1 MKLPGMIL
9 LAAIG
14 SILLYGVGVEVAL
27 APSAVKA
34 APGATLVSFGELAAA
49 SFPDQAKPGEYL
61 KRVPGSIRKLE
72 NQRVTIQG
80 FMIPTQTAD
89 RKVSEFLLVRSQ
101 ASCCFGMPPG
111 VSDVL
116 AIHMAGKPAD
126 PLMDRPVNVTGQLH
140 VQEQWAGTSL
150 SSLYQMEA
158 ECVASGSSL
167 PPLKQVRSPQSMGL
181 E

>member
-1 MKLPGMIL
+1 
-9 LAAIG
+9 
-14 SILLYGVGVEVAL
+14 
-27 APSAVKA
+27 
-34 APGATLVSFGELAAA
+34 
-49 SFPDQAKPGEYL
+49 
-61 KRVPGSIRKLE
+61 VPGSIRRLE

-80 FMIPTQTAD
+80 FMIPTRTAD

-158 ECVASGSSL
+158 ECVASGSSQPSLKLVRGTWDLMMLRFTAPGQQPRYFPIPLSQDIRTGVLRPKWRLTDALGMTWDHL
-167 PPLKQVRSPQSMGL
+167 PTDGKAPDRIP
-181 E
+181 